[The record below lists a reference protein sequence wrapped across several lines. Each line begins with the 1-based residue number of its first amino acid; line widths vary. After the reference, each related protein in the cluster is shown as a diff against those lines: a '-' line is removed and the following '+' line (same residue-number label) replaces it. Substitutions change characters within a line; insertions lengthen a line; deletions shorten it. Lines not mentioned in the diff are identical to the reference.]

1 MRNWLGYLVG
11 FSGGLLLWLL
21 VSLVGGWMWWQD
33 YVLTFGVWLLGIYGV
48 AAVLCLVSYWISEC
62 RKKRR

>member
-21 VSLVGGWMWWQD
+21 VSLVGGWMGSGFWE
-33 YVLTFGVWLLGIYGV
+33 FMG
-48 AAVLCLVSYWISEC
+48 
-62 RKKRR
+62 